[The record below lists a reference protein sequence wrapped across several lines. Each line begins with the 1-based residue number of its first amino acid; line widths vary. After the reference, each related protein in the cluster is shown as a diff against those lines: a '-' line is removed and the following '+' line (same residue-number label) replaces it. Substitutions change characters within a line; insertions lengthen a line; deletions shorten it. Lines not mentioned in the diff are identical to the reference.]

1 MLGSELTPS
10 VQLRKLAISNYA
22 PALPGRGVIVDVRA
36 MDAAVASVA
45 HSDSIA
51 TLLLLASEIA
61 GSKAALLARVADDVW
76 TVCAVR
82 EVSAAGAGVDYRLPL
97 GRPVRVGL
105 STMGVPIYITHSAQQ
120 SFVAPPASPI
130 ACGFAAPI
138 VLANG
143 RYFGVL
149 CALDRNSPDYF
160 DDRIESKFKR
170 LSAAVAS
177 QIDQLELRDREKT
190 ALLVERSAGQLR
202 EQFTA
207 ILARDLRKPLQ
218 AIFAS
223 SDLLARQLVY
233 PAHAQLAAR
242 IKTNARRMAALI
254 DDVLDF
260 ARGRLGGEVGVELS
274 EVEHINTGLMT
285 VVQGR
290 PEAQADW
297 EMVPDSGQSAL
308 HDLLSANRALL
319 IDRCRGLVA
328 SRSQPKLPLPERVHG
343 IPVFLDQII
352 KTLRTE
358 QRCDYVPQPIASG
371 ATDDGLDSDVVP
383 MATLHGRDLLQEG
396 FTVEQVIRDYGD
408 VCQAVTNLAVEAGV
422 SISAS
427 EFHTFNRC
435 LDDAIA
441 AAVTEYSQQNSQI
454 ALTRT
459 ETALWAAQLNV
470 RDAQLRA
477 MHDSLTG
484 LPNRKLFDD
493 RLAKAIALADRHHW
507 TLAVMFLDLDRFK
520 HVNDAHGHTAGD
532 AALKT
537 VSNRLLRC
545 AREED
550 TVCRNGGDE
559 FLYLI
564 MHPRGKKNIQ
574 QIANSVMRTIAR
586 PLAIAAARVAIK
598 PSIGIAIYPENGAN
612 GGELIRNADAAMYV
626 AKRYARGI
634 AFFDRREARGM
645 TA

>member
-1 MLGSELTPS
+1 MIMDM
-10 VQLRKLAISNYA
+10 K
-22 PALPGRGVIVDVRA
+22 A
-36 MDAAVASVA
+36 MDAAVATVA

-61 GSKAALLARVADDVW
+61 GSKVALLARVTDEVW
-76 TVCAVR
+76 TVCAAR
-82 EVSAAGAGVDYRLPL
+82 EVSAAGVSVDYRLPL
-97 GRPVRVGL
+97 GLPVRVGL
-105 STMGVPIYITHSAQQ
+105 SAMGVPIYITHSGQQ
-120 SFVAPPASPI
+120 SFAALPSSPI
-130 ACGFAAPI
+130 ACGFAAPV

-149 CALDRNSPDYF
+149 CALDRISPDRV
-160 DDRIESKFKR
+160 DGRIESKFKR
-170 LSAAVAS
+170 LSSVVAS

-190 ALLVERSAGQLR
+190 GLLVERSAGQLR
-202 EQFTA
+202 EQFIS
-207 ILARDLRKPLQ
+207 ILGRDLRNPLQ

-223 SDLLARQLVY
+223 SDLLARQLLY

-254 DDVLDF
+254 DDVLDY
-260 ARGRLGGEVGVELS
+260 ARGRLGGEIGVELS
-274 EVEHINTGLMT
+274 EVENINTGLMP
-285 VVQGR
+285 VG
-290 PEAQADW
+290 PERSDARADW
-297 EMVPDSGQSAL
+297 EIVPDGGQSAL

-319 IDRCRGLVA
+319 IDRCRGMVA

-352 KTLRTE
+352 KTLRIE
-358 QRCDYVPQPIASG
+358 QRSDYVPQPIASD
-371 ATDDGLDSDVVP
+371 APDDGLDPDVVP
-383 MATLHGRDLLQEG
+383 MAALHGRDLLQEG

-459 ETALWAAQLNV
+459 ETALCAAQIDV

-484 LPNRKLFDD
+484 LPNRKLFDN
-493 RLAKAIALADRHHW
+493 RLAQAIALADRHHW
-507 TLAVMFLDLDRFK
+507 TLAVMFLDLDQFK

-532 AALKT
+532 AALKS
-537 VSNRLLRC
+537 VAHRLLRC

-564 MHPRGKKNIQ
+564 MHPRGKKNIE
-574 QIANSVMRTIAR
+574 QIANSVMRTVAR
-586 PLAIAAARVAIK
+586 PLVVAAARLAIK
-598 PSIGIAIYPENGAN
+598 PSIGIAIYPEDGAS
-612 GGELIRNADAAMYV
+612 GGELIKKADAAMYV

-634 AFFDRREARGM
+634 AFFDSREARGV